1 MSNNIS
7 LFCSNFVARPCFC
20 CDVITGNQISL
31 HTCVVVI
38 NSMSLRK
45 KGASAKSGG
54 FYCVAGGP
62 NQQSCKNSTSTEGI
76 SMHAFPSDKE
86 TRKKWVDFVRRH
98 RPHFQPTRY
107 SALCSIHFE
116 AQCFNRMFSLAYL
129 EGQSGS
135 SSFTKSKR
143 RLEKGSVPTIHAANE
158 PEQKESVSDKSQT
171 SKGSQLL
178 HSIYKF

>member
-1 MSNNIS
+1 MSS
-7 LFCSNFVARPCFC
+7 
-20 CDVITGNQISL
+20 
-31 HTCVVVI
+31 
-38 NSMSLRK
+38 RK

-54 FYCVAGGP
+54 FYYVAGGP

-116 AQCFNRMFSLAYL
+116 AQCFNQMFSLKYGYEIIMILYKAKFNCK
-129 EGQSGS
+129 QTIRFAKTVRNSTSNS
-135 SSFTKSKR
+135 SSMF
-143 RLEKGSVPTIHAANE
+143 G
-158 PEQKESVSDKSQT
+158 
-171 SKGSQLL
+171 
-178 HSIYKF
+178 